1 MRCQT
6 LLELELELELELL
19 VDAGAL
25 DGAGVAEVD
34 ELLESLL
41 EVEAAGVA
49 APEDDASDDA
59 ALDEELEPL
68 RLSVL

>member
-6 LLELELELELELL
+6 LLELELELELL
-19 VDAGAL
+19 VDAGA
-25 DGAGVAEVD
+25 GVAVVGVD

-49 APEDDASDDA
+49 APDDDASDGA